1 MRIARKTLPTDE
13 ETRIFHRHAEQGHR
27 SQTEQHE
34 LRIDH
39 MSLHEV
45 LQRRGY
51 PFRQHLEEE
60 GWTRRKL
67 TVVDLDD
74 AQRVALEREGVR
86 GLREVMEEQ
95 GLWSFPAVDIE
106 NPLPVQPDLILVQ
119 KGRPSATVVVPESD
133 PDLQEI
139 ARNLVDGV
147 EHRFGLRMPLLND
160 AEVDLGLLKSQ
171 HLIVVGGSHQNRL
184 AMEMALRYQTCFV
197 DASVPPADSE
207 QPAACLHALGL

>member
-1 MRIARKTLPTDE
+1 
-13 ETRIFHRHAEQGHR
+13 
-27 SQTEQHE
+27 
-34 LRIDH
+34 

-119 KGRPSATVVVPESD
+119 KGRPSATVC
-133 PDLQEI
+133 
-139 ARNLVDGV
+139 
-147 EHRFGLRMPLLND
+147 
-160 AEVDLGLLKSQ
+160 
-171 HLIVVGGSHQNRL
+171 
-184 AMEMALRYQTCFV
+184 T
-197 DASVPPADSE
+197 
-207 QPAACLHALGL
+207 